1 MYHYCTIIM
10 AKFNDS
16 QVLKLLIERINE
28 LYAVLP
34 SEPTGFRA
42 LDLFDFGRRS
52 VLDSLYQALS
62 FYQDYEF
69 D

>member
-1 MYHYCTIIM
+1 M

-16 QVLKLLIERINE
+16 QLLQLLIERINE
-28 LYAVLP
+28 LYCSFNNERL
-34 SEPTGFRA
+34 SYD
-42 LDLFDFGRRS
+42 LDLFDSGRKS
-52 VLDSLYQALS
+52 VLDSLSEALS